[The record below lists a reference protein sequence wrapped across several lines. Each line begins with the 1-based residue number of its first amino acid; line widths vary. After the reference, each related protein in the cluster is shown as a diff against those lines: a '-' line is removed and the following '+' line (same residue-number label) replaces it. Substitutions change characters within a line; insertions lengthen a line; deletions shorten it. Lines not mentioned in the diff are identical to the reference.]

1 MKPGLMLGLIL
12 AVAVNFAMPSSQ
24 GFGQEGATGYLPEMS
39 REDWQARVNASRA
52 QAELMRHE
60 RRRFAIEQPT
70 AEEIAER
77 NSRRIL
83 EDDSLLPG
91 DIVSTDRG
99 LFQFRGS
106 SDRNRRSDDF
116 VRIR

>member
-1 MKPGLMLGLIL
+1 MKPGLIFGLI
-12 AVAVNFAMPSSQ
+12 FAMAMNLAMLSSQ
-24 GFGQEGATGYLPEMS
+24 GFGQEGATDYLPEMS

-52 QAELMRHE
+52 RAELMRHE
-60 RRRFAIEQPT
+60 QRSFAIEQPT
-70 AEEIAER
+70 IEEIAER

-106 SDRNRRSDDF
+106 PDRNRRPDDF